1 MTSWVYCLHQDM
13 NVEQVLDVFVQ
24 GLGSPQHTLFM
35 VRVLGGDECNTMLWG
50 SHVYVKFH
58 LFVCVD
64 RE

>member
-1 MTSWVYCLHQDM
+1 M